1 MSFNINLHC
10 SEGVGGAWVDVRGL
24 VYLLGTGGYNKL
36 LRLLGKAG
44 YEIHRS
50 RSSTWVKGKKPC
62 NELVR
67 EINEL
72 VEKITSEEE
81 RGGAGGGECRPADI
95 GSIINAIVG
104 RVSSLIP
111 SLKDT
116 VDEVDIDLV
125 IYVNQTAEPRW
136 SLTMHENTCV
146 SATYVAPMN
155 PPGI

>member
-1 MSFNINLHC
+1 MLMPSGLNLHC
-10 SEGVGGAWVDVRGL
+10 FGDEGGSWVDVRGL
-24 VYLLGTGGYNKL
+24 VYVLGTGGYNKL

-81 RGGAGGGECRPADI
+81 RGGAGGGER
-95 GSIINAIVG
+95 
-104 RVSSLIP
+104 
-111 SLKDT
+111 
-116 VDEVDIDLV
+116 
-125 IYVNQTAEPRW
+125 NQ
-136 SLTMHENTCV
+136 LT
-146 SATYVAPMN
+146 
-155 PPGI
+155 

>member
-1 MSFNINLHC
+1 MSSGLNLHC
-10 SEGVGGAWVDVRGL
+10 FGDEGGSWVDVRGL
-24 VYLLGTGGYNKL
+24 VYVLGTGGYNKL

-81 RGGAGGGECRPADI
+81 RGGAGGGER
-95 GSIINAIVG
+95 
-104 RVSSLIP
+104 
-111 SLKDT
+111 
-116 VDEVDIDLV
+116 
-125 IYVNQTAEPRW
+125 NQ
-136 SLTMHENTCV
+136 LT
-146 SATYVAPMN
+146 
-155 PPGI
+155 